1 MACSGRELACLTCK
15 ADLWRRFVR
24 AADAQRSAFLDA
36 TRSILPHMNSEFEW
50 NPVKAASNQKK
61 HSVSFVEAATVFFDP
76 LSITV
81 VDPGHSIDEKRLSLP
96 ACRISVVRSLLL
108 HVDRGDR
115 IRIISA
121 RRATP
126 TESEKYESGAE

>member
-1 MACSGRELACLTCK
+1 LRLATPQALRYRHAPRAK
-15 ADLWRRFVR
+15 DKNISDLIR
-24 AADAQRSAFLDA
+24 ASFSLKNQ
-36 TRSILPHMNSEFEW
+36 
-50 NPVKAASNQKK
+50 AS
-61 HSVSFVEAATVFFDP
+61 VFFDP

-81 VDPGHSIDEKRLSLP
+81 ADPEHSIDEQRFVITGVSYQRRAL
-96 ACRISVVRSLLL
+96 VVV

-126 TESEKYESGAE
+126 TEMEKYESEAE